1 MLRYVPFLECA
12 TTGTDTGFPFITV
25 VPESVPVCWADPLHA
40 NNKTKNIN
48 PITFIFSPFL
58 PIAEWF
64 KTRQTSKVPGSS
76 KCGVWNAELKTPHLS
91 LRIPH
96 WKHGCVGSVGFSPN
110 FPCIVCQHR
119 RYLPRMNTNYTN
131 GFIRAI
137 RVIRG

>member
-76 KCGVWNAELKTPHLS
+76 KCGVRSVECGIKNSALITPHSALETRLRGQRWLFTKLPLHRLS
-91 LRIPH
+91 TQKI
-96 WKHGCVGSVGFSPN
+96 
-110 FPCIVCQHR
+110 
-119 RYLPRMNTNYTN
+119 YAT
-131 GFIRAI
+131 
-137 RVIRG
+137 